1 MSEQVQHIPLSAKQ
15 SSQRYTYDEME
26 AAYGLLMLSQSF
38 TQQVVSAFHGLADE
52 ELVIAVRIPQQ
63 MASVGD
69 HTVSVRSDDARNN
82 SVQSNCSVRP
92 TQPQLHAEPEE
103 MDVDSVDQDPDFVPQ
118 PLAEPKH
125 GKKSKMAGSKRKR
138 AVPRKIATADVE
150 EDDGWQPPIP
160 PDDEDDEDYKPPAHL
175 RLSKTARVGPTHRSA
190 RLRAI
195 NDVGQDTPMV
205 EDEDG
210 QASPFHTPSPEL
222 TNLPESSL
230 SSRGPKSNKAL
241 NLDTT

>member
-38 TQQVVSAFHGLADE
+38 TQQGVSAFPGLADE
-52 ELVIAVRIPQQ
+52 ELVNAVRIPQQ

-69 HTVSVRSDDARNN
+69 HTGSVRSHDARNK

-138 AVPRKIATADVE
+138 AAPRKIATADVE

-160 PDDEDDEDYKPPAHL
+160 PDDEDDEDYNPPAHL
-175 RLSKTARVGPTHRSA
+175 RLSKTARVGSHRSA

-195 NDVGQDTPMV
+195 IDVG
-205 EDEDG
+205 
-210 QASPFHTPSPEL
+210 
-222 TNLPESSL
+222 
-230 SSRGPKSNKAL
+230 
-241 NLDTT
+241 